1 MEHADKR
8 LHVGNVI
15 HFTRLGNIAR
25 SHKDVIRQERCFTA
39 SEMVL
44 LQEKPSA
51 IVSQYIETQGQSP
64 NMSLGSLCLDSA
76 LTVGDEYI
84 LLNSYQLTLH

>member
-51 IVSQYIETQGQSP
+51 IVSQYIPGRDTET
-64 NMSLGSLCLDSA
+64 
-76 LTVGDEYI
+76 VDEYEPGF
-84 LLNSYQLTLH
+84 SVSRQRACGGR